1 MGVSSGVWWNNPI
14 PYKCTM
20 IDWTRTSSNVYHIAP
35 QTLRDL
41 RMERRGKGGVG
52 RHRDNA
58 YDGKEETK
66 DLTREQKEARYDE
79 LKESIRVNGF
89 DKDYPILIMLRR
101 EGGEDKIF
109 EGHHRLNIAIE
120 LGLETVPVRFIEWQ
134 KEYNEKGR
142 YIEKM

>member
-1 MGVSSGVWWNNPI
+1 MTRAVPI
-14 PYKCTM
+14 DYTK
-20 IDWTRTSSNVYHIAP
+20 TSSKVYLIP
-35 QTLRDL
+35 PSYLRKIGL
-41 RMERRGKGGVG
+41 ERRGAGGVG

-58 YDGKEETK
+58 YDGKEETN
-66 DLTREQKEARYDE
+66 DLSRAQKEERYDE

-142 YIEKM
+142 WVEK